1 MDSQLLTGVVLIV
14 AGIALGL
21 LAYAIVLNRKERAAP
36 DAQSAEQ
43 AEVPEP
49 PASSVPATPPG
60 SAAPAATAVPPPTVS
75 GASAPRRLVHV
86 AEVLRDERTNAL
98 ILRVGEGEYSSA
110 EELRTSGDWS
120 RVEHAAADLQ
130 SWLTEAGPPDRSR
143 ERVRKEGLPRP
154 HTMIDQ
160 INEILT
166 RKLDASGAAP
176 RAVRLI
182 DGGGGAVH
190 VYVGLQRYEM
200 DTVPD
205 EDVRRLIREAVAEW
219 EARQ

>member
-1 MDSQLLTGVVLIV
+1 LVLV
-14 AGIALGL
+14 TEL
-21 LAYAIVLNRKERAAP
+21 
-36 DAQSAEQ
+36 
-43 AEVPEP
+43 
-49 PASSVPATPPG
+49 
-60 SAAPAATAVPPPTVS
+60 
-75 GASAPRRLVHV
+75 
-86 AEVLRDERTNAL
+86 LRDERTGAL
-98 ILRVGEGEYSSA
+98 IVRLGEKEYRSA
-110 EELRTSGDWS
+110 RELRTSGEWT
-120 RVEHAAADLQ
+120 RVEKAAADLR
-130 SWLTEAGPPDRSR
+130 SWLAEAGTAERPREPSR
-143 ERVRKEGLPRP
+143 TEGLPRP

-166 RKLDASGAAP
+166 RKLDAAGAGE

-182 DGGGGAVH
+182 DAGGGAVH

>member
-1 MDSQLLTGVVLIV
+1 MDSQLLTGVVLIA
-14 AGIALGL
+14 AGLALGL
-21 LAYAIVLNRKERAAP
+21 LAYAIVLNRKERAPSDSSSTEAGE
-36 DAQSAEQ
+36 AL
-43 AEVPEP
+43 EP
-49 PASSVPATPPG
+49 SIPATPPL
-60 SAAPAATAVPPPTVS
+60 SEFPAAAGPPLPTPSGVSASHGPVS
-75 GASAPRRLVHV
+75 GI
-86 AEVLRDERTNAL
+86 EFLRDERTGSL
-98 ILRVGEGEYSSA
+98 IVRLGDKEYRSA
-110 EELRTSGDWS
+110 RELRPSGDWT
-120 RVEHAAADLQ
+120 RVEGAAADLQ
-130 SWLTEAGPPDRSR
+130 HWLAEADAADRRREPSR
-143 ERVRKEGLPRP
+143 TEGLPRP

-166 RKLDASGAAP
+166 RKLDAAGAGQ

-182 DGGGGAVH
+182 DAGGGAVH

>member
-1 MDSQLLTGVVLIV
+1 VDSQLLTGVVLII
-14 AGIALGL
+14 AGIALSL
-21 LAYAIVLNRKERAAP
+21 LAYAIVLNRKERAAS
-36 DAQSAEQ
+36 DSQAAE
-43 AEVPEP
+43 AGDTPEP
-49 PASSVPATPPG
+49 PVSPVPATPPAG
-60 SAAPAATAVPPPTVS
+60 APPAAS
-75 GASAPRRLVHV
+75 GASVPTLSGAVPRGLVLV
-86 AEVLRDERTNAL
+86 TELLRDERTGAL
-98 ILRVGEGEYSSA
+98 IVRLGEKEYRSA
-110 EELRTSGDWS
+110 RELRTSGEWT
-120 RVEHAAADLQ
+120 RVEKTAADLR
-130 SWLTEAGPPDRSR
+130 SWLAEAGTAERPREPSR
-143 ERVRKEGLPRP
+143 TEGLPRP

-166 RKLDASGAAP
+166 RKLDAAGAGE

-182 DGGGGAVH
+182 DAGGGAVH